1 MFCAELAL
9 DGSDNTR
16 VAGSLGRIHAP
27 VAGIDK
33 TLQSVQ
39 AGAAAAVRC
48 PPGIGRRTTVA
59 STAIDPCD
67 TTPRSSGRQSARS
80 RRTDGIVENVA
91 MFSPA
96 DWHPV
101 AATPALVA
109 GDNLVAARVL
119 GHDLVLWRSAEGVA
133 QAWHDRCP
141 HRGTRLSLGRIVDGR
156 LCCAYHGWEFAA
168 DSGRCVAIPA
178 LADLAQVPGRVCART
193 CTVAESQQMVWV
205 RLEPGAQP
213 APVADRGGE
222 QAGAAPAAFL
232 RSLAVRA
239 PLDSVHAALRRH
251 GFAPDGPSA
260 WRGGLA
266 LHAARMFVLCVQAD
280 LVFVHAWLCQ
290 PLRTASH
297 TDLFAALRRLRSDAE
312 TGQA

>member
-59 STAIDPCD
+59 STGIDPCD

-141 HRGTRLSLGRIVDGR
+141 HRGTRLSLGRVVDGR

-205 RLEPGAQP
+205 RLEPGPGLAVDAGP
-213 APVADRGGE
+213 GGPPC
-222 QAGAAPAAFL
+222 GAAPAAFL

-239 PLDSVHAALRRH
+239 PVERVYAALRQH
-251 GFAPDGPSA
+251 GYAPDGPGT
-260 WRGGLA
+260 WLGELA
-266 LHAARMFVLCVQAD
+266 RHAARMFVLCVQAD